1 MKTPL
6 LPRWAVW
13 PAVLAITLVLGW
25 IDWLTGHELNFFVF
39 YFLPV
44 SLAGWHLGLN
54 ASVFMAVTCALVWFG
69 ADVKS
74 GHTYSSHFYG
84 VWNTTIR
91 LCSFLAIGWS
101 VQKIHSL
108 LVAERNK
115 SEALGRSLSEIRILQ
130 GLLPICAQC
139 KKIRDAEGT
148 WQHLEVY
155 IGEHSN
161 ARFSHGYCPEC
172 ARKVLE
178 EAGITGRTS
187 EPEPGRHRR

>member
-1 MKTPL
+1 MKPQISTKWL
-6 LPRWAVW
+6 VW
-13 PAVLAITLVLGW
+13 PAVLTIILLLGW

-44 SLAGWHLGLN
+44 SFGGWYLGLDS
-54 ASVFMAVTCALVWFG
+54 SVIIAIMCALVWFG
-69 ADVKS
+69 ADMMS
-74 GHTYSSHFYG
+74 GHTYSSQFYA

-91 LCSFLAIGWS
+91 LSSFLAIGWS
-101 VQKIHSL
+101 IQKIHTL
-108 LVAERNK
+108 LIAEREK
-115 SEALGRSLSEIRILQ
+115 SEALRRSLLEIRTLQ

-155 IGEHSN
+155 IGDHSD

-178 EAGITGRTS
+178 EAGIRT
-187 EPEPGRHRR
+187 R

>member
-1 MKTPL
+1 MKPQMSTK
-6 LPRWAVW
+6 WVAW
-13 PAVLAITLVLGW
+13 SAVLTMTLVLGW
-25 IDWLTGHELNFFVF
+25 IDWVTGDELNFFLF

-44 SLAGWHLGLN
+44 SLAGWYLGLGS
-54 ASVFMAVTCALVWFG
+54 SVIIAVTCALVWFG
-69 ADVKS
+69 ADMMS
-74 GHTYSSHFYG
+74 GHTHSSHFYA
-84 VWNTTIR
+84 VWNTMIR

-101 VQKIHSL
+101 VQRIHTL
-108 LVAERNK
+108 LIAEREK
-115 SEALGRSLSEIRILQ
+115 SEALRRSLSEIRVLQ

-187 EPEPGRHRR
+187 EPRPGGHRR